1 MPAIIP
7 FQYIIL
13 SCFAALLLLQ
23 WAWCSFA
30 AYPIAFERQLKQGKS
45 WVYIPLRWK
54 GAHKFQVVLI
64 ARLLMILAVA
74 VGLFILT
81 HYSRKSAW
89 PWLAGFGIILGA
101 LVLKLNSLWLAS
113 RYRQQEDAYYF
124 LHDELRAKL
133 ESEGKDMADSAF
145 KSLAAYQHQNL
156 LRKADEQGK
165 FLATLKTRSR
175 MSRKHRREIKS
186 QEPVET

>member
-1 MPAIIP
+1 MPATTQLP
-7 FQYIIL
+7 YIIL
-13 SCFAALLLLQ
+13 SAFAALLLSQ
-23 WAWCSFA
+23 WAWCRFV
-30 AYPIAFERQLKQGKS
+30 AYPLAFERKLKQGKH

-54 GAHKFQVVLI
+54 GAHKFQVVLVS
-64 ARLLMILAVA
+64 RLLMILAVA
-74 VGLFILT
+74 VGLFLLS
-81 HYSRKSAW
+81 HYSRKSTW
-89 PWLAGFGIILGA
+89 PWLAGFGLVLGA
-101 LVLKLNSLWLAS
+101 VVLKLNSLWLS
-113 RYRQQEDAYYF
+113 GRYRQQEDAYYF

-165 FLATLKTRSR
+165 LLATLKAQSR
-175 MSRKHRREIKS
+175 MSRKHRKETRS